1 MSETKQVIIGNSAA
15 GLSAVKA
22 IRKKGCSSPIT
33 LISAENCNAYSPVL
47 TIYYISHKIGR
58 ENLFIADDRFYRDY
72 NVQTKFGNR
81 AVGIDPSK
89 QVVYLEDNTI
99 VEYDNLLIATG
110 ASAKSPD
117 NMEADAS
124 EYVST
129 LRTIEDAE
137 KIIELSKDAKEIVVL
152 GAGLVSLQAANAL
165 FKEGVKVTFVVG
177 SKQILS
183 QNIDAECAAIIQR
196 RLESQGVSFLFGRNV
211 TAIKRGGNKA
221 YVVTSSG
228 EELPADLVIVGKGVK
243 PNTELVA
250 NSNLKVNAGILVD
263 ESMRTNIENIFAAGD
278 VAEGKNSISGKTE
291 VIANWPNACAQGD
304 IAGLNM
310 AGYSARRKGQFRGN
324 ITTVLGL
331 TVASIGL
338 SKPRN
343 GNFEEL
349 QYINPQREVY
359 RKFLLDGNR
368 ILGAVLLGEIQD
380 IGVIRNC
387 IENVIDISPWKERIA
402 RAPLDFGIILC
413 VCPSAAQLQSSP
425 LLVK

>member
-1 MSETKQVIIGNSAA
+1 MSEAKKQVIIGNSAA

-47 TIYYISHKIGR
+47 TIYYISHKIDR
-58 ENLFIADDRFYRDY
+58 DSLFIANERFYRDY
-72 NVQTKFGNR
+72 NVRTKLGNR

-89 QVVYLEDNTI
+89 QVVYLEDDTI

-117 NMEADAS
+117 NIETDAS

-137 KIIELSKDAKEIVVL
+137 KIIKLSKDAKEIVVL
-152 GAGLVSLQAANAL
+152 GAGLVSLQAANAI

-196 RLESQGVSFLFGRNV
+196 RLESRGVLFLFARDVRG
-211 TAIKRGGNKA
+211 IKREGNKA

-228 EELPADLVIVGKGVK
+228 EELPADLVVVGKGVK
-243 PNTELVA
+243 PNTELVV
-250 NSNLKVNAGILVD
+250 NSGVEVNEGILVD

-278 VAEGKNSISGKTE
+278 VAEGKDLISGKTE
-291 VIANWPNACAQGD
+291 VIANWPNACIQGE

-310 AGYSARRKGQFRGN
+310 AGYLVRRKGQFKEN
-324 ITTVLGL
+324 ITTLLGL

-338 SKPRN
+338 SKSQN

-349 QYINPQREVY
+349 KYINPQREVY
-359 RKFLLDGNR
+359 SKFLLDGNK
-368 ILGAVLLGEIQD
+368 IIGAVLLGKIQD
-380 IGVIRNC
+380 VGVIRNC
-387 IENVIDISPWKERIA
+387 IENGIDISPWKDRIA
-402 RAPLDFGIILC
+402 RAPLDFVKILC
-413 VCPSAAQLQSSP
+413 AYPSAAQLQSP
-425 LLVK
+425 P